1 MAGTIDD
8 DAQVSSGDAF
18 RRRRDALLRR
28 RCGSMAHAHTRAAAQ
43 PAPRLP
49 CLDDATAASGVLSL
63 FLSYLKL
70 QPRPLSSP
78 QLLLSTKRSVVRSVL
93 SFSLSLAQHTDE
105 VAVSSS
111 SSKSVSL
118 LLYFTVNATRWE
130 SRAAEPAVP
139 EVAKSVA
146 CTKPVPPSGD
156 QATSSSRRCPFRPEV
171 VSVVRK
177 VEKTAL
183 LPYPRYCVVQ
193 RYVYSMPRVLVSF
206 HLFARRKGNI
216 LYFSFVERRRAIA
229 FDYVRTA
236 HLLDTA
242 TGSKVRV
249 RLGDAFDS
257 RMRWAAL
264 CEEEETSHG
273 CTTSRETK
281 ESDSSRV
288 GFYKQTLPASA
299 LRGRTRESAFDCNKA
314 FGYNSA
320 IGGHDGGC
328 SDAQRN
334 PGLPDEFPR
343 CLQHGSQATAW
354 LLKDIGFVFVAGS
367 LLLVDTEL
375 TLNVC
380 DLVFRCV
387 SSFVSAA
394 LLASLMDKKQVEDP
408 CQRLHGQPL
417 GYTYAACCAQGL
429 SPLKNKLAAY
439 VQKFYRPLVT
449 RNAEYV

>member
-28 RCGSMAHAHTRAAAQ
+28 RCGVPWLTRTHGRQLSQ
-43 PAPRLP
+43 PPRLP

-93 SFSLSLAQHTDE
+93 SFFALSCPTHRR
-105 VAVSSS
+105 SGG
-111 SSKSVSL
+111 L
-118 LLYFTVNATRWE
+118 LLFLKICFSPPLLHRQRHAVE

-216 LYFSFVERRRAIA
+216 LYFFIRR
-229 FDYVRTA
+229 
-236 HLLDTA
+236 
-242 TGSKVRV
+242 K
-249 RLGDAFDS
+249 
-257 RMRWAAL
+257 
-264 CEEEETSHG
+264 
-273 CTTSRETK
+273 K
-281 ESDSSRV
+281 
-288 GFYKQTLPASA
+288 AS
-299 LRGRTRESAFDCNKA
+299 E
-314 FGYNSA
+314 
-320 IGGHDGGC
+320 
-328 SDAQRN
+328 
-334 PGLPDEFPR
+334 
-343 CLQHGSQATAW
+343 
-354 LLKDIGFVFVAGS
+354 
-367 LLLVDTEL
+367 
-375 TLNVC
+375 
-380 DLVFRCV
+380 
-387 SSFVSAA
+387 
-394 LLASLMDKKQVEDP
+394 
-408 CQRLHGQPL
+408 
-417 GYTYAACCAQGL
+417 
-429 SPLKNKLAAY
+429 
-439 VQKFYRPLVT
+439 
-449 RNAEYV
+449 